1 MPSQRRTKKSKN
13 AGRKQ
18 DDFREQHEP
27 ADRADGE
34 QQANEHAH
42 DGTVREQQ
50 LAEHGR
56 GDVDGQPQPWR
67 RVGVPVPPASVVSTV
82 SAVSGGSGLT
92 AAIITGHVQPGVV
105 WPAVTLVIAGM
116 AYDVA
121 RQALHRGR
129 RA

>member
-27 ADRADGE
+27 VDREHDPADGE
-34 QQANEHAH
+34 QRVDEH
-42 DGTVREQQ
+42 R
-50 LAEHGR
+50 HG
-56 GDVDGQPQPWR
+56 DIDGQPQRWR
-67 RVGVPVPPASVVSTV
+67 RVGVPVPPASVISTV
-82 SAVSGGSGLT
+82 SALSGGSGLT
-92 AAIITGHVQPGVV
+92 AAIITGQVQASVV

-116 AYDVA
+116 VYDVA